1 MSAGGVWGGG
11 EVRTNGRVER
21 EKEVATMFTPPAH
34 PRSPLLISSLELLSD
49 SEDKRARLW
58 DSLAWLYYCWEACS
72 FPLEGLIEELA
83 LCVSPSQLRESGQAR
98 PSGLAACSRT
108 QRAGATAYQPPQQ
121 SSRCE
126 QGGGFREG

>member
-1 MSAGGVWGGG
+1 MNLSVGAGEQEGLRSA
-11 EVRTNGRVER
+11 ER
-21 EKEVATMFTPPAH
+21 GMNENTTC
-34 PRSPLLISSLELLSD
+34 PR
-49 SEDKRARLW
+49 RARLW

-108 QRAGATAYQPPQQ
+108 QRAGAMACTHTHRHTQIHTLTQTSPHPQH
-121 SSRCE
+121 CALHTDD
-126 QGGGFREG
+126 